1 MIRALD
7 YHVSRWQIFLRDNHL
22 LFTNKNLS
30 KQIMIM
36 VRLNNRFL
44 KERTEKNRKNILNK
58 QAIGCL
64 S

>member
-1 MIRALD
+1 
-7 YHVSRWQIFLRDNHL
+7 
-22 LFTNKNLS
+22 
-30 KQIMIM
+30 MIM